1 VSGLPAQ
8 SLDAEQSVLGAVLYS
23 GNFDPVVD
31 VGLSAEMFYMP
42 THSRIFAAIVALF
55 AKGEPIDALMVAG
68 ELDRVDSADDHTITR
83 LYELAGLGI
92 AEANPAHHA
101 RIVRAM
107 WLRREISGVGHE
119 LVALGDNGA
128 ESVTDLFSEIDKKF
142 LRLQSIETRKQ
153 DRVFTA
159 KQLVAEYRVTLEN
172 PLNENETG
180 VKPPFSFL
188 SPLIGGRLYILG
200 GYAGH
205 GKSAGAIQFL
215 ASACEGGA
223 KVGFHTIEMSRDDLT
238 HRLVA
243 SFGVP
248 YHDVRTGHISQNNRG
263 TVEQALQTIEGW
275 DFEVIDD
282 EEVDPAQIRRDQ
294 RAGKYDLLI
303 IDHFHRIRIKDRRH
317 AREELEENVRR
328 ITNISREFGIPVLLL
343 AQLSRE
349 EKRNPFP
356 RPTQASLKGSGAIEQ
371 EASAV
376 WFIYRLPDDN
386 HQPTD
391 AAEFIIAKNRYG
403 GLGFKNLHFRA
414 SQVRFTERAFD

>member
-1 VSGLPAQ
+1 M
-8 SLDAEQSVLGAVLYS
+8 SVLGACLVKPEAL
-23 GNFDPVVD
+23 DECAEII
-31 VGLSAEMFYMP
+31 SAESFYLP
-42 THSRIFAAIVALF
+42 SNGLIFQAMLDVVE
-55 AKGEPIDALMVAG
+55 KGEP
-68 ELDRVDSADDHTITR
+68 VDIIT
-83 LYELAGLGI
+83 LAGRLDAQGKLKDIGGSEKLQELSGI
-92 AEANPAHHA
+92 GFSSPNAAHWA
-101 RIVRAM
+101 KIVRAM
-107 WLRREISGVGHE
+107 WLRREIARVGHE

-128 ESVTDLFSEIDKKF
+128 ESVTDLFGEIDKKF
-142 LRLQSIETRKQ
+142 LRLQATETRKQ

-159 KQLVAEYRVTLEN
+159 KQLVAEYRETLAN
-172 PLNENETG
+172 PLDEDKTG
-180 VKPPFSFL
+180 VKPPFTFL
-188 SPLIGGRLYILG
+188 SPLIGGRMYILG

-205 GKSAGAIQFL
+205 GKSAAAIQFL
-215 ASACEGGA
+215 ASGCEGGA

-248 YHDVRTGHISQNNRG
+248 YHDVRTGHISQSHRG
-263 TVEQALQTIEGW
+263 TVEKALETIEGW

-303 IDHFHRIRIKDRRH
+303 IDHFHRIRIRDRRH

-328 ITNISREFGIPVLLL
+328 ITNISREFNIPVLLL

-376 WFIYRLPDDN
+376 WFIYRLPDEN
-386 HQPTD
+386 HQPTMD
-391 AAEFIIAKNRYG
+391 AEFIIAKNRYG

-414 SQVRFTERAFD
+414 SQVRFSESAYD